1 MTVLRHPIFALLA
14 GLLACVALAYTV
26 GGSSAPALAERLA
39 EQAPAVIDAA
49 GGSGQVQAHFR
60 SPNGWPSRHPV
71 LSGGEPLD
79 MRTRSEIAHA
89 VAAIPGVG
97 GIRWSDGDLMVE
109 QHYSPLHCQE
119 GVAVLLAERTIRF
132 EEGSSTLTASSESL
146 LDEVAR
152 ALNPCIGALI
162 EVSGHTD
169 SSGPE
174 DINRALSQDRARAVK
189 QALVA
194 RGIPAQAL
202 VARGE
207 GSSRPAEGLE
217 STDPAN
223 RRIEFA
229 VIATEELVPTPVD
242 TPAPR

>member
-1 MTVLRHPIFALLA
+1 MTVLRNPFVAVVA
-14 GLLACVALAYTV
+14 GLLACIVLAYTA
-26 GGSSAPALAERLA
+26 GGASAPALAERLA
-39 EQAPAVIDAA
+39 AQAPAAIEAA
-49 GGSGQVQAHFR
+49 GGGGQVEAHFR

-79 MRTRSEIAHA
+79 MRTRSDIAHA

-119 GVAVLLAERTIRF
+119 DVAVLLGERTIRF

-146 LDEVAR
+146 LDEVAL
-152 ALNPCIGALI
+152 ALNPCLGALI

-174 DINRALSQDRARAVK
+174 DSNVALSQDRAREVK
-189 QALVA
+189 AALVQ

-207 GSSRPAEGLE
+207 GSARPVAGLE
-217 STDPAN
+217 PSDPAN

-229 VIATEELVPTPVD
+229 VIATEEVVPTPVD